1 MCSAF
6 YILWFNLYTTL
17 TSIRILAAKFIII
30 NH

>member
-6 YILWFNLYTTL
+6 YILCYNLYATL
-17 TSIRILAAKFIII
+17 TTIRILAAKFIIT